1 MGYWGF
7 YSARDF
13 IFKFLCDDQIE
24 LNSIEGDQTRRAEV
38 DEAMMMMMMRRRRGR
53 YRRSLTYVHNNSNY
67 IITNIE
73 CFAT

>member
-38 DEAMMMMMMRRRRGR
+38 DEAMRLLLLMMMMMRKEKRKVSQLSDIR
-53 YRRSLTYVHNNSNY
+53 
-67 IITNIE
+67 
-73 CFAT
+73 A

>member
-38 DEAMMMMMMRRRRGR
+38 VEAMRLLLMMMMRKEKRKVSQLSDIR
-53 YRRSLTYVHNNSNY
+53 
-67 IITNIE
+67 
-73 CFAT
+73 A